1 MKLSDEIR
9 RSKGYADFDVNELAD
24 RVAQLEAEN
33 AELKREVARA
43 VVELAQEDK
52 WETPLKRLCK
62 IASIEYPAIATKIEP
77 TSIDVLLTT
86 EESE

>member
-24 RVAQLEAEN
+24 RVAQLEEMVIVGPSRAEAEN
-33 AELKREVARA
+33 AALKRENEAWRQA
-43 VVELAQEDK
+43 GEDAIK
-52 WETPLKRLCK
+52 QLGTIVGLM
-62 IASIEYPAIATKIEP
+62 SITA
-77 TSIDVLLTT
+77 LLTA